1 MFSFLTGLV
10 LLGII
15 GCASNVRSPLARYY
29 KCDPNQC
36 LALCAAQRVEPVVQ
50 KCPLYNRHFRRVK

>member
-1 MFSFLTGLV
+1 MFGFLTGLV

-29 KCDPNQC
+29 ECDPNQC
-36 LALCAAQRVEPVVQ
+36 LALCSAQRVEPVVT
-50 KCPLYNRHFRRVK
+50 